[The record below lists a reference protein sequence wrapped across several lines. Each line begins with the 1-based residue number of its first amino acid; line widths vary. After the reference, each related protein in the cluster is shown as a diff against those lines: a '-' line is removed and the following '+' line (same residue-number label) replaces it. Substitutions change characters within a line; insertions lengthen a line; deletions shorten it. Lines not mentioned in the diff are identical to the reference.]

1 MELHR
6 ANPTCATCHKIMD
19 PLGFALENFDATG
32 RWRATDSGEKIDAS
46 GVLLDGTKVDGP
58 VALRKALLA
67 RPNVFV
73 TTFTDKL
80 MTYALGRGLDYNDM
94 PALRGVTREAARN
107 EYKFT
112 SVVLGIVKSVPFQMK
127 LKGVGPVLGAQR

>member
-1 MELHR
+1 
-6 ANPTCATCHKIMD
+6 MD
-19 PLGFALENFDATG
+19 PLGLALENFDATG
-32 RWRATDSGEKIDAS
+32 RWRTTDSGEKIDAT
-46 GVLLDGTKVDGP
+46 GTLLDGSKVDGP

-80 MTYALGRGLDYNDM
+80 MTYALGRGLDFNDM
-94 PALRGVTREAARN
+94 PALRGVTRDAARN
-107 EYKFT
+107 EYKFS

-127 LKGVGPVLGAQR
+127 LKGASPVLGAQLQK